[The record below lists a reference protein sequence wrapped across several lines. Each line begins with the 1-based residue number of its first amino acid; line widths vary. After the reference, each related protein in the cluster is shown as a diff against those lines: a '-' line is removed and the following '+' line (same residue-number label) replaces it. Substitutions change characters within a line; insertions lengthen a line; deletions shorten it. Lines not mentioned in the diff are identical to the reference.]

1 MCFLRL
7 AVFSRDTPSSS
18 AALWSLWFSA
28 IHAPT
33 LRKWINCET
42 LVWLVFVLF
51 SSRAVASSSC
61 TELHGNGRRRL
72 LEMREGTTV
81 PRVLLTADPKHFS
94 SLSHP
99 FVSAYRRFA
108 YTHTY
113 NLIHTHPRS
122 LAELCIRGAHSPVI
136 FSLINLNACIDCL
149 LHIGQDSFFHN
160 TDMQIQILNSV
171 VGRSWEGEREGEM
184 RGRASSDV

>member
-1 MCFLRL
+1 
-7 AVFSRDTPSSS
+7 
-18 AALWSLWFSA
+18 
-28 IHAPT
+28 
-33 LRKWINCET
+33 
-42 LVWLVFVLF
+42 
-51 SSRAVASSSC
+51 
-61 TELHGNGRRRL
+61 
-72 LEMREGTTV
+72 MREGTTV

-171 VGRSWEGEREGEM
+171 VGRS
-184 RGRASSDV
+184 